1 MSEFNVR
8 PGSLGASPAPTMRG
22 PARARDRST
31 IPVLPELIPTTL
43 LWGGVRNG
51 FIHTYPT
58 LMDFRSGSWMCC
70 RLPNRIFGA
79 AHGCVAAF
87 QIGLWAARV
96 CMDLS
101 RERVACVGGV
111 KVYA

>member
-43 LWGGVRNG
+43 LWGGGAEWIHSHLPNTDG
-51 FIHTYPT
+51 FSER
-58 LMDFRSGSWMCC
+58 LMDV
-70 RLPNRIFGA
+70 LPP
-79 AHGCVAAF
+79 
-87 QIGLWAARV
+87 
-96 CMDLS
+96 S
-101 RERVACVGGV
+101 E
-111 KVYA
+111 